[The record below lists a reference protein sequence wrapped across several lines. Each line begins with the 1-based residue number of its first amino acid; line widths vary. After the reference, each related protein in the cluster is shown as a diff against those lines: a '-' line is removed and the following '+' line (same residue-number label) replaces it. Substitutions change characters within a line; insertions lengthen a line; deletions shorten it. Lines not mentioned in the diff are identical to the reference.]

1 MLYINLFFAVAALAV
16 SCYTLGRAGGEPRR
30 SAAHQTEKREEK
42 DEMKQQWENLMAYNG
57 ERQDK

>member
-16 SCYTLGRAGGEPRR
+16 SCYALGRAGREPRK
-30 SAAHQTEKREEK
+30 SAAQQTEKREEK